1 MQKELIEKNPILKQ
15 TISFSLLVIEYCEV
29 LDSLKKYIISRQLL
43 RSATS
48 IGANAMEAQNAES
61 KADFIHKIKIAAKEA
76 DETQYWLT
84 LCETGINYPN
94 PRLISDKL
102 LEVQKILNAILG
114 TAKRKNSFSDFSGFF
129 FLISYSLLSLA
140 HEHISTSANFLYV

>member
-15 TISFSLLVIEYCEV
+15 TISFSLLAIEYCEV
-29 LDSLKKYIISRQLL
+29 LDSLKKYVISKQLL

-84 LCETGINYPN
+84 LCEFGTNYPDGK
-94 PRLISDKL
+94 LISDKL

-114 TAKRKNSFSDFSGFF
+114 TAKRKNPFSYFLSFF
-129 FLISYSLLSLA
+129 F
-140 HEHISTSANFLYV
+140 